1 MYRYSIFSCY
11 DLSLHSR
18 FLALNYLFET
28 VDYNEKWHAGIL
40 IFPEIF
46 SSQMFLFEIVGYKE
60 KRHFAILNFPDII
73 F

>member
-1 MYRYSIFSCY
+1 MYGYSIFSCY

-18 FLALNYLFET
+18 FLAPNYLFEI

-46 SSQMFLFEIVGYKE
+46 SSQMFLFEIVG
-60 KRHFAILNFPDII
+60 
-73 F
+73 